1 MKNSIKAGLVV
12 LITLLGCRM
21 AGAQITDNKLTAE
34 IRQQLEVTNTSL
46 LYPRSVLRYYQQNQF
61 RSAWIKQ
68 QGGMGPTWQA
78 MLTLDCVMAF
88 GLSHDDYHPK
98 QITYS
103 LAHDILDTPGKVSLK
118 EQALFEI
125 TLTDALITLMNNL
138 HYGKLN
144 PDYPADKIDIK
155 PDLKFR
161 AEIYLNEVL
170 KQKDL
175 MTAFADVQ
183 PRIKLYVDLQRRMQL
198 LKGKYQDDCYEVPES
213 EVRKIAINMERLR
226 WAAIEE
232 KNYVLI
238 NIPTY
243 TLTYQLADTAYQ
255 FRIAVGRPAT
265 PTPVLKSSI
274 DFFATAPDAKV
285 DRSVFLNQILPN
297 AVRDVNYLKKNHYAI
312 YDTDGHFV
320 TITPGILAA
329 IIREPEGYFA
339 RHSSGLDLT
348 HGNLVFHFPNPYQV
362 YLHDMPKKGVFDS
375 VERAMSSGCIWLEN
389 AGKLGELF
397 LKADGAGKDAGSL
410 KKAMTAY
417 KRKTF
422 IARNTIPIYIIYI
435 TCSVDDYG
443 LVTNKDIYNLDK
455 GLEMALYNVS
465 EPLSMR

>member
-1 MKNSIKAGLVV
+1 MKQFIKAGLV
-12 LITLLGCRM
+12 LL
-21 AGAQITDNKLTAE
+21 AVISASQLVSAQTINNNLKAE
-34 IRQQLEVTNTSL
+34 IQKQLDGNKETL
-46 LYPRSVLRYYQQNQF
+46 FYPQSVLRYYQQNQF
-61 RSAWIKQ
+61 HSAWIKPQ
-68 QGGMGPTWQA
+68 NGMGPTWQA
-78 MLTLDCVMAF
+78 MLMLDCVMAF

-98 QITYS
+98 QVTYT
-103 LAHDILDTPGKVSLK
+103 LLHDILNTPGRVSLK
-118 EQALFEI
+118 DQAVFEI

-144 PDYPADKIDIK
+144 PDYPAAAIDNRQN
-155 PDLKFR
+155 LKFR
-161 AEIYLNEVL
+161 AEVYLSEVL
-170 KQKDL
+170 QQKDL

-226 WAAIEE
+226 WAAVEE

-255 FRIAVGRPAT
+255 FRIAVGKPET
-265 PTPVLKSSI
+265 PTPVLKSAI
-274 DFFATAPDAKV
+274 DYFVTAPDAKV
-285 DRSVFLNQILPN
+285 ERSVFLNDLLPN
-297 AVRDVNYLKKNHYAI
+297 SARDINYLRKNHYAI
-312 YDTDGHFV
+312 YDADGHFV
-320 TITPGILAA
+320 SITAPLLAE
-329 IIREPEGYFA
+329 IIKEPQGYFA
-339 RHSSGLDLT
+339 RHSSGLDLA
-348 HGNLVFHFPNPYQV
+348 HGNLVFHFPNTYQV

-375 VERAMSSGCIWLEN
+375 AERAMSSGCIWLEN

-397 LKADGAGKDAGSL
+397 LKNDGAGKDADAL
-410 KKAMTAY
+410 KKAMSAY

-422 IARNTIPIYIIYI
+422 IAQHTIPIYIIYI

-443 LVTNKDIYNLDK
+443 LVTYKDIYNLDR

-465 EPLSMR
+465 EPLSLH